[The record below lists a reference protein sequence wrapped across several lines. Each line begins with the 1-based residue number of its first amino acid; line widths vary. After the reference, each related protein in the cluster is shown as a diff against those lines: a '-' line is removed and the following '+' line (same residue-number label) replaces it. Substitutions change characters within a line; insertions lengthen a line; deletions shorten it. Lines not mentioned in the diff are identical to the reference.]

1 MPTRRLL
8 AHRVWK
14 QAGQARARDTWPTQE
29 RDRDG
34 RRAGGSV
41 PLHRKG
47 EEETATNTR
56 AFICGRANRA
66 EIDGTQ
72 RSQCKGRK
80 HHGEVKAKEELC
92 TILPGCI
99 GHRMI
104 PPVLGP
110 FAASTQGL
118 TLMDK
123 PVTLTQVFL
132 AAPHPH
138 NRLTGHHT
146 PCAGIAKCHNNHSQ
160 LFPMPPAAP
169 SCSVQETTAQL
180 DIPSSEPAVPR
191 VLPGTCSPMAPAAA
205 PTPLTWAF

>member
-1 MPTRRLL
+1 MPTPQAAGTSGVETGRASHGQRHTAHPREGQGRKESWWLCASPQKRR
-8 AHRVWK
+8 
-14 QAGQARARDTWPTQE
+14 G
-29 RDRDG
+29 RDG
-34 RRAGGSV
+34 YKYQSIYLRQS
-41 PLHRKG
+41 KW
-47 EEETATNTR
+47 
-56 AFICGRANRA
+56 GR
-66 EIDGTQ
+66 DGTQ
-72 RSQCKGRK
+72 WSQCKGRK

-110 FAASTQGL
+110 FSASTQGR

-132 AAPHPH
+132 AAPHAH

-169 SCSVQETTAQL
+169 SHSVQETTAQL
-180 DIPSSEPAVPR
+180 DIPSSEPAVPI

-205 PTPLTWAF
+205 PTLLTWAF